1 VRWWRRFWCWLLGA
15 RPVEDVIAEAWRR
28 YTPPI
33 DTGEVCRTCI
43 VLDDPDLPLQMLAA
57 DDCWEWG
64 QELPNEP
71 EMGTTG
77 GSWVSGYW
85 CTTHKPD
92 GAWPWTP

>member
-1 VRWWRRFWCWLLGA
+1 MRWWRRFRLWLN
-15 RPVEDVIAEAWRR
+15 
-28 YTPPI
+28 PPPSF
-33 DTGEVCRTCI
+33 DTGEMCRECI
-43 VLDDPDLPLQMLAA
+43 RLWFTEDVDAPAVPLDTLAA

-85 CTTHKPD
+85 CTTHKPE
-92 GAWPWTP
+92 GAWPWAP